1 MTSPIRS
8 PLAEAIRA
16 CELAEEPG
24 RALDALIAV
33 AVFPALAR
41 LPAIGEG
48 IWRGEDGARVRA
60 LNYSQSR
67 TAASTLVPPGHWLE
81 EHDGAFIVTG
91 ERGEWLAA
99 HPIETL
105 AVCLAALRARAAF
118 ME

>member
-1 MTSPIRS
+1 MTSPATAA
-8 PLAEAIRA
+8 LAEAILA
-16 CELAEEPG
+16 CERAEEPG
-24 RALDALIAV
+24 RALDTLIAL

-41 LPAIGEG
+41 LPAIEEG

-91 ERGEWLAA
+91 ERREWLAA

-105 AVCLAALRARAAF
+105 AICLAALRARAALT
-118 ME
+118 E